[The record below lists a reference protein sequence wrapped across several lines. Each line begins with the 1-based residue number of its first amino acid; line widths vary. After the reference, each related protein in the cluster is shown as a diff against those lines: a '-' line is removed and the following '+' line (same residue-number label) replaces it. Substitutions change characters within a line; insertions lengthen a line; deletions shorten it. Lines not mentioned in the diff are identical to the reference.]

1 MDRLTIRCEQCK
13 HGSMVKVEGEMLP
26 MCNLSRRF
34 IWACLTGKDDR
45 FVKKENK
52 DGE

>member
-13 HGSMVKVEGEMLP
+13 HSKMVMTEGKQLP
-26 MCNLSRRF
+26 LCTLHRRF
-34 IWACLTGKDDR
+34 IWLCLTGKDDR

-52 DGE
+52 DD